1 LPEEE
6 YGSDED
12 GVIDGLSGPVK
23 DSHTVT
29 SVLGNSDITP
39 DSQTL
44 AAVADH
50 PIYDADGHSIPFGE
64 LFHPDTATH
73 QRQLIIFVRCSL

>member
-6 YGSDED
+6 YGSDEN
-12 GVIDGLSGPVK
+12 GVIDGLSGQAK
-23 DSHTVT
+23 DGDIET
-29 SVLGNSDITP
+29 SILPDSDIPP